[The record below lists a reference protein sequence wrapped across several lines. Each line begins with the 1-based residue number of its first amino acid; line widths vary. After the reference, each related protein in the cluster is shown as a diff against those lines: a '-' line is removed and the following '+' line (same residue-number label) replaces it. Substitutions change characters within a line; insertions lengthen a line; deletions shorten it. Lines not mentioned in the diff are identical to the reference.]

1 MFNMNKDKSVKEE
14 VANLVATTEVNVA
27 DIASNVKNA
36 TTNLQ
41 SKTKATIK
49 ESKGDALEL
58 INNLKELLTETNYTS
73 KVQDMK
79 EQVLN
84 KTDEWKHVVKAEVAR
99 ALDASTAQTK
109 KAVCEQPLLT
119 IGVAIGAGLLI
130 GYLLGNK
137 ESSK

>member
-14 VANLVATTEVNVA
+14 VANLVGTTEVNVA

-36 TTNLQ
+36 TTSLQ

-109 KAVCEQPLLT
+109 KAVREQPLLT